1 MNKTLTRQLK
11 DLPTLPGVYEFFN
24 TTGKLLYVGKAKNLR
39 SRVQS
44 YFRTQTELSP
54 AKQVMVTEITRLQTT
69 TTTNETEALLLEGN
83 LIKQHQP
90 PYNVVLKDDKSW
102 LYFAIDYRELFPRV
116 SLERRPN
123 TKGVKYFGPYPSA
136 ATARD
141 SLTSLKKT
149 LGLKTCTNPP
159 AKPCFQAKLGR
170 CLGHNTNKDS
180 KKSYQTQLKKL
191 EQVLRGQVH
200 ELIVKLKTDM
210 TAAANQKQY
219 ERAARLRDQSR
230 ALERLTIKQSAIST
244 RRESFNV
251 FGLARSSTSACV
263 SRFPV
268 QRGVLLSA
276 DYFLLDHTKGL
287 NDAEILQGFLEQY
300 LPQVTEVPKNI
311 IVG

>member
-116 SLERRPN
+116 SL
-123 TKGVKYFGPYPSA
+123 
-136 ATARD
+136 
-141 SLTSLKKT
+141 
-149 LGLKTCTNPP
+149 
-159 AKPCFQAKLGR
+159 
-170 CLGHNTNKDS
+170 
-180 KKSYQTQLKKL
+180 
-191 EQVLRGQVH
+191 
-200 ELIVKLKTDM
+200 
-210 TAAANQKQY
+210 
-219 ERAARLRDQSR
+219 
-230 ALERLTIKQSAIST
+230 
-244 RRESFNV
+244 
-251 FGLARSSTSACV
+251 
-263 SRFPV
+263 
-268 QRGVLLSA
+268 
-276 DYFLLDHTKGL
+276 
-287 NDAEILQGFLEQY
+287 
-300 LPQVTEVPKNI
+300 
-311 IVG
+311 